1 MVQILALSSFLTI
14 VTRRSLNIRRGACI
28 RAPLISMMSSKSTVP
43 TVLTAKQ
50 ALALHKSG
58 SVKFLDGSWHMGTTR
73 ISSVEFLSERIPGA
87 QYFDIDQVCDKSTNL
102 PHMLPDDQTFEDA
115 VSSMGISNDDH
126 VVVYVHPNCFSGPRV
141 WWMFKAFGH
150 DKVSVLN
157 GGLNAWK
164 AAGGDVDCCK
174 AVIPAERTNYKATL
188 SQRCHINANEVLSV
202 VNMGSAQIVDARSKG
217 RFEGTAPEPRAGLE
231 GGHMP
236 GALNLPFTMLVKED
250 DVTSFRSAVEVRDAF
265 KEVGVVFGSK
275 IVLTCG
281 SGVSASVLALGLDML
296 GQELQSCPIYDGSW
310 SEWGARSDLP
320 KMK

>member
-1 MVQILALSSFLTI
+1 MVLILAWSSLLSVVS
-14 VTRRSLNIRRGACI
+14 RGSLNIRRGANI
-28 RAPLISMMSSKSTVP
+28 RTPLMSMMSSKSGVP
-43 TVLTAKQ
+43 TILTATQ

-58 SVKFLDGSWHMGTTR
+58 SIKFLDGSWHMGTTR
-73 ISSVEFLSERIPGA
+73 NPTAEFISERIPSA
-87 QYFDIDQVCDKSTNL
+87 QYFNIDEVSDKTTDL
-102 PHMLPDDQTFEDA
+102 PHMLPNEKTFEDA
-115 VSSMGISNDDH
+115 VSSMGISNLDH

-150 DKVSVLN
+150 DKVSILN

-164 AAGGDVDCCK
+164 AAGGEVDCKETVAPAAK
-174 AVIPAERTNYKATL
+174 AYYKATL
-188 SQRCHINANEVLSV
+188 SPRCSVNANEVLSV

-217 RFEGTAPEPRAGLE
+217 RFDGTAPEPRAGLE

-236 GALNLPFTMLVKED
+236 GALSLPFTTLVKEN
-250 DVTSFRSAVEVRDAF
+250 DVTSFKSAVEVRDAF
-265 KEVGVVFGSK
+265 KDVGVVFGSK

-281 SGVSASVLALGLDML
+281 SGVSASVLAVGLDML

-310 SEWGARSDLP
+310 SEWGARPDLP